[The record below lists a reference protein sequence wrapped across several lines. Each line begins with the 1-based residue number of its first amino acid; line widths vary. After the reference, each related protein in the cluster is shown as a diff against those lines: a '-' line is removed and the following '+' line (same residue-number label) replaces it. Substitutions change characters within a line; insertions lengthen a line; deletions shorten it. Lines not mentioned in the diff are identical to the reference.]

1 MAMAGT
7 DEPVERWPAEQD
19 RIIELV
25 REAFIHAMR
34 DEGISPRIRFRISA
48 RAELKIRE
56 ALEYDAEDAERERAS
71 NRQLALAVGGALL

>member
-1 MAMAGT
+1 MTMAGT

-25 REAFIHAMR
+25 REAFIHAIR

-48 RAELKIRE
+48 RAELKIHE
-56 ALEYDAEDAERERAS
+56 ALEYDTEDAEKERTS
-71 NRQLALAVGGALL
+71 NRQLAATVGGAVL